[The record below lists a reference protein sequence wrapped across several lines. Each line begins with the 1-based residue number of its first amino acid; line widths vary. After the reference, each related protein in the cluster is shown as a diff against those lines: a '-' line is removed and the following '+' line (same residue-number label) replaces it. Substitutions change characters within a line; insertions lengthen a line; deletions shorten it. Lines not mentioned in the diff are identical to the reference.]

1 VFYWAREL
9 QRELRLP
16 FFVNCLMTEDFE
28 KMKNGFKKRKLSDD
42 RRFKKDEK

>member
-28 KMKNGFKKRKLSDD
+28 KMKN
-42 RRFKKDEK
+42 RFNEDGAA

>member
-1 VFYWAREL
+1 
-9 QRELRLP
+9 
-16 FFVNCLMTEDFE
+16 MTEDFE